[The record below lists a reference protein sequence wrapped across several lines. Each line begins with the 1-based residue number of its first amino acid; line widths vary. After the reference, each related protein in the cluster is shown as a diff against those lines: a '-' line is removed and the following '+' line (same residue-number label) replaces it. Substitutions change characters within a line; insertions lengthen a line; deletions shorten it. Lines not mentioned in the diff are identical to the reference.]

1 MAPINR
7 SSPSTTAVSVLE
19 RALDSSLDQDQLS
32 CGLFDFVG
40 PSSLTWVLREGR
52 GRAFVGPVG
61 PSLCKKPHSV
71 AAAVDT

>member
-1 MAPINR
+1 MAPFNR

-32 CGLFDFVG
+32 WGLFDFVG
-40 PSSLTWVLREGR
+40 PSSLAWVPREGR
-52 GRAFVGPVG
+52 GRVFVGPVV
-61 PSLCKKPHSV
+61 PLLCKNPHSV